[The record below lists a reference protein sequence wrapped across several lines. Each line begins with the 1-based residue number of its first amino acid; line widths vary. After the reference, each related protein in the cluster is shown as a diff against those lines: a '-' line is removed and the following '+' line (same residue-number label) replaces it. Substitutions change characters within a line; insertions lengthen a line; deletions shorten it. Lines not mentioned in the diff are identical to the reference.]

1 MGGRWTKEKE
11 ETWGEGE
18 GRAMYRQRGETSERK
33 GRKSVGG
40 REREETVGVV
50 EESSWAKI

>member
-1 MGGRWTKEKE
+1 MDERERGDVGG
-11 ETWGEGE
+11 GE

>member
-1 MGGRWTKEKE
+1 
-11 ETWGEGE
+11 
-18 GRAMYRQRGETSERK
+18 MYRQRGETSERK

-40 REREETVGVV
+40 REREETVEGVV

>member
-1 MGGRWTKEKE
+1 MDERERGDVG
-11 ETWGEGE
+11 GE